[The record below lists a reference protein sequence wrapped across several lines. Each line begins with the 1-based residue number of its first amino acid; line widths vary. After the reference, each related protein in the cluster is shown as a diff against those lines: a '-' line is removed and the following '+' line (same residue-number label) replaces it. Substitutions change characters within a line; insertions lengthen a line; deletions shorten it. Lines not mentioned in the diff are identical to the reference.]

1 MTSYWGHYIS
11 SKHID
16 LYGSVWKYIGQT
28 AKLQFN
34 VEHDQMLGTPFSLSL
49 VKSISYHPW
58 WIDSHLVTLI
68 GEGNFSSNTYMYI
81 YIYTHLSLVET
92 FWGVTH
98 GNPTCIH
105 INPIHQGSS
114 IVINPRVW
122 LVVSTL
128 WKNMK
133 VSWDCY
139 SKYMG
144 KNVPNHQPDIVL
156 YHCHLL
162 SFVIASL
169 TSNFKVHHTCDLCKQ
184 QTHIYKNDL
193 RPWTCRRLNPAA
205 YEAWKHQRLPNKTS
219 FDGLTPA
226 ARCAAHMQ
234 SRSCPS
240 PAEPARARSKA
251 MSWHAS
257 SMRHFFP
264 TRTNRWH

>member
-1 MTSYWGHYIS
+1 MVIPHASTLFQSTKAHQLS
-11 SKHID
+11 SI
-16 LYGSVWKYIGQT
+16 
-28 AKLQFN
+28 
-34 VEHDQMLGTPFSLSL
+34 
-49 VKSISYHPW
+49 
-58 WIDSHLVTLI
+58 
-68 GEGNFSSNTYMYI
+68 
-81 YIYTHLSLVET
+81 
-92 FWGVTH
+92 
-98 GNPTCIH
+98 
-105 INPIHQGSS
+105 QGSGWWFQPS
-114 IVINPRVW
+114 EKIWKSVGIVIPNIW
-122 LVVSTL
+122 E
-128 WKNMK
+128 
-133 VSWDCY
+133 
-139 SKYMG
+139 